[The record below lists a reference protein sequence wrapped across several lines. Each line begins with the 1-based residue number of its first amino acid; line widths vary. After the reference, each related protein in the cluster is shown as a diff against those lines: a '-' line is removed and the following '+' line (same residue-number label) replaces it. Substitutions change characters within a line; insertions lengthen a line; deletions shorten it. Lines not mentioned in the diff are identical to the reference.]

1 MAKKLID
8 TKKIAYT
15 EWVNLRRLSVG
26 GSEAST
32 IIGVNKWAS
41 PLSLYA
47 NKLGLTSDKETN
59 VAMQVGTHCEELV
72 AKMFEE
78 ETGKKVRNDF
88 FMYQHD
94 LFPFITANLDRR
106 IVGENAGLE
115 CKTTQAYT
123 LKDFD
128 GVVPD
133 NYYWQCQHY
142 MAVMGFERM
151 YLACII
157 SNRHFVW
164 RVIERNEA
172 DIKMLIAKEVQFWT
186 DHVQKQIPPEADG
199 SDASAEALAEMFP
212 DSDGEVVEAPIDWAC
227 EMYLHAQEQLK
238 LWETRKA
245 EAQQKIQQ
253 ILGNAEAGV
262 GQAHKATWKN
272 YETSRID
279 SKRLKAEHPEIY
291 AEYCKTTRSRRFS
304 CKEVNIEP

>member
-8 TKKIAYT
+8 TKKIAYE
-15 EWVNLRRLSVG
+15 EWVALRRRSVG

-32 IIGVNKWAS
+32 VMCDNKWAS

-59 VAMQVGTHCEELV
+59 VAMMVGTHCEELV
-72 AKMFEE
+72 AQMFEE

-88 FMYQHD
+88 FMYEHD
-94 LFPFITANLDRR
+94 LYPFITANLDRR
-106 IVGENAGLE
+106 IIGENAGLE

-128 GVVPD
+128 GTVPN

-151 YLACII
+151 YLACIL

-164 RVIERNEA
+164 RVIERDEG
-172 DIKMLIAKEVQFWT
+172 DIKMLIAKEVDFWT
-186 DHVQKQIPPEADG
+186 NYVQKEIPPEADG
-199 SDASAEALAEMFP
+199 SDASSEALAEMFP
-212 DSDGEVVEAPIDWAC
+212 TSDGEEIEAPIDEAC
-227 EMYLHAQEQLK
+227 DMYIYASEQIK
-238 LWETRKA
+238 EWEKRKK
-245 EAQQKIQQ
+245 EAQNIIEQQ
-253 ILGNAEAGV
+253 LGSAEVGRGV
-262 GQAHKATWKN
+262 YHKATWKP

-279 SKRLKAEHPEIY
+279 SKRLKEEEPELY
-291 AEYCKTTRSRRFS
+291 AKYCRTTTGRRFS
-304 CKEVNIEP
+304 CKEVDNG